1 MSMDMFKIPIFQDP
15 IICPVFGP
23 QSLFIPYLRA
33 TVVERRNRDKVNI
46 L

>member
-1 MSMDMFKIPIFQDP
+1 MFTNMFKIPIFQDP
-15 IICPVFGP
+15 IICPVFGA
-23 QSLFIPYLRA
+23 QSLFIPYFQA